1 VAARPDFPA
10 PSDAGSVTGD
20 DVDRMSGRPRFRPGL
35 GLTLGAVILVAIGLA
50 AGKWQMGR
58 AEEKRV
64 LGEQIDRAAREPPI
78 RVPGTALPLQAVE
91 HRTVEARGVFVPAHA
106 ILLENRLRHGL
117 PGFEVLMPLRIEGSD
132 MHVLVNRGWIAAPR
146 DRSRIPEVRNP
157 DGPVIVSGRV
167 IQREARILDLGAEG
181 STGAVRAN
189 LTVDAFRDWSGLQV
203 QPFIVRQQNDLR
215 DGLARE
221 WPRPDAG
228 VEKHLGYAWQWFGLA
243 AVAGVF
249 YGILGFR
256 RGRER

>member
-1 VAARPDFPA
+1 
-10 PSDAGSVTGD
+10 
-20 DVDRMSGRPRFRPGL
+20 MSERRTFRPGL
-35 GLTLGAVILVAIGLA
+35 ALTLGAVILVSIGLA
-50 AGKWQMGR
+50 AGNWQLRR
-58 AEEKRV
+58 AEEKRAV
-64 LGEQIDRAAREPPI
+64 GEQIDRATRELPVRIPGSPLPP
-78 RVPGTALPLQAVE
+78 QAVE
-91 HRTVEARGVFVPAHA
+91 HRTVEAHGVFVPAQA
-106 ILLENRLRHGL
+106 VLLDNRLRHGL

-132 MHVLVNRGWIAAPR
+132 LHVLVNRGWIAAPR
-146 DRSRIPEVRNP
+146 DRSRLPEVRTP
-157 DGPVIVSGRV
+157 EGPVIVTGRV
-167 IQREARILDLGAEG
+167 ILREVRILDLGSAG

-221 WPRPDAG
+221 WPRPDVG

-243 AVAGVF
+243 AVATVF